1 MFKDR
6 IEAGL
11 RLAAKLKKFKNDPGV
26 VLAVPRGGVPVAY
39 AVARELGFPVEIV
52 LTKKVGHPMNKEYAI
67 GAASLTDYFI
77 IPDENISEEY
87 IQQEL
92 KKIRFRLKEMYKRF
106 MGDKEPE
113 NLEGKTVIVIDD
125 GIATGN
131 TMLGTV
137 HVLRKS
143 KPGKI
148 IIGVPVASKA
158 SVRELSK
165 EVDEV
170 VAVLIPETFYG
181 VGAFYED
188 FEQVTDEEAMFYLD
202 KLRELRKSS
211 LKQGDLSP

>member
-1 MFKDR
+1 MFRDR
-6 IEAGL
+6 IEAGIL
-11 RLAAKLKKFKNDPGV
+11 LADKLKKYKNDPGI

-39 AVARELGFPVEIV
+39 AVARELGFPFEVT
-52 LTKKVGHPMNKEYAI
+52 LTKKIGHPGNKEYAI

-77 IPDENISEEY
+77 VPHDGVTEEY

-92 KKIRFRLKEMYKRF
+92 LRVRSRLKEMYTRF

-113 NLEGKTVIVIDD
+113 NLKGKTVIVIDD

-131 TMLGTV
+131 TLMGTV
-137 HVLRKS
+137 NVLRKS

-148 IIGVPVASKA
+148 VIGVPVASKSA
-158 SVRELSK
+158 MLKLSK

-170 VAVLIPETFYG
+170 IALLIPEEFYG

-188 FEQVTDEEAMFYLD
+188 FEQVSDEEVLLYLD
-202 KLRELRKSS
+202 KLRGLRKA
-211 LKQGDLSP
+211 G